1 MLAEQVA
8 QLLKDERVRQ
18 GLSREQAAA
27 RMDRHATFVYRIEHN
42 IGDRQASAF
51 DQYADAL
58 GVKIEVS
65 LTHEQ
70 HDTEV
75 SAGR

>member
-8 QLLKDERVRQ
+8 KLLKEERIRQ
-18 GLSREQAAA
+18 GLSQRQAAL
-27 RMDRHATFVYRIEHN
+27 RMDRHTTFVQRIEHN
-42 IGDRQASAF
+42 QGDRQASAL
-51 DQYADAL
+51 DQYAAAL

-70 HDTEV
+70 HDTAV
-75 SAGR
+75 PAG